1 MSIDRVVGL
10 IDRRTIRNL
19 SNDWQ
24 VRNYGA
30 CFLFGKK
37 TGAFVYSRWLKLG
50 QFGGWRRETRGQ
62 RKPVFGFW

>member
-37 TGAFVYSRWLKLG
+37 NRCVRLFQVAKVGSIWRVAARDSR
-50 QFGGWRRETRGQ
+50 TT
-62 RKPVFGFW
+62 